1 MAANPLKAPPAGP
14 GRDAAERPGGELRI
28 RPRRHPWRW
37 AGVAVIVLFAAM
49 LAHSFVGDQAFAW
62 GIVGQY
68 LTAGPIL
75 NGLLTTIELTFL
87 TMAIGI
93 AGGIVVAAMRLSA
106 NPVLSRVAWFYVW
119 LLRSVPLLV
128 QLLFWYNLAAL
139 YPRLSF
145 GVPFGP
151 AMASAGTNTM
161 IGPFTAAVLAL
172 GLHEVAYMAE
182 IFRGG
187 ILSVPRGQTEAA
199 LSLGMT
205 PRTALARIVLPQAVR
220 VAVPPTGSEVIN
232 VVKGSSL
239 VSVITLTDL
248 LYSVQKIY
256 AENYRVIP
264 LLLVAVIW
272 YLVVTSVLSVG
283 QYFLERRL
291 GRSLSRNARP
301 GGRPGRGW
309 PCWRPWRQR
318 VPSGEPS

>member
-1 MAANPLKAPPAGP
+1 MAGKPLQAPAAGT
-14 GRDAAERPGGELRI
+14 GRDVAVQPPGERKI

-37 AGVAVIVLFAAM
+37 AGVAVLAILAAM
-49 LAHSFVGDQAFAW
+49 LAHSFASDQAFDW
-62 GIVGQY
+62 GVVGQY
-68 LTAGPIL
+68 MTAGPVL
-75 NGLLTTIELTFL
+75 DGLLTTIELTAI

-93 AGGIVVAAMRLSA
+93 AGGVLIAAMRLSP
-106 NPVLSRVAWFYVW
+106 NPILSRVAWFYVW

-128 QLLFWYNLAAL
+128 QLLFWYNLGAL

-151 AMASAGTNTM
+151 ALVSAGSNTL
-161 IGPFTAAVLAL
+161 ISPFAAAILGL

-187 ILSVPRGQTEAA
+187 ILSVPHGQTEAA

-205 PRTALARIVLPQAVR
+205 RRVALFRIVLPQAVR
-220 VAVPPTGSEVIN
+220 VVIPPTGSEVIT
-232 VVKGSSL
+232 VVKGSAL

-256 AENYRVIP
+256 AENYLVIP

-272 YLVVTSVLSVG
+272 YLILTSLLSAG
-283 QYFLERRL
+283 QYLLERRF
-291 GRSLSRNARP
+291 GRSLARTP
-301 GGRPGRGW
+301 RAG
-309 PCWRPWRQR
+309 WRPWRR
-318 VPSGEPS
+318 GIPPREAS

>member
-1 MAANPLKAPPAGP
+1 MAGKPLQAPAAGT
-14 GRDAAERPGGELRI
+14 GRDVAVQPPGERKI

-37 AGVAVIVLFAAM
+37 AGVAVLAILVAM
-49 LAHSFVGDQAFAW
+49 LAHSFASYQAFDW
-62 GIVGQY
+62 GVVGQY
-68 LTAGPIL
+68 MMAGPVL
-75 NGLLTTIELTFL
+75 DGLLTTIELTAI

-93 AGGIVVAAMRLSA
+93 AGGVLIAAMRLSP
-106 NPVLSRVAWFYVW
+106 NPILSRVAWFYVW

-128 QLLFWYNLAAL
+128 QLLFWYNLGAL

-151 AMASAGTNTM
+151 ALVSAGSNTL
-161 IGPFTAAVLAL
+161 ISPFAAAILGL

-187 ILSVPRGQTEAA
+187 ILSVPHGQTEAA

-205 PRTALARIVLPQAVR
+205 RRVALFRIVLPQAVR
-220 VAVPPTGSEVIN
+220 VVIPPTGSEVIT
-232 VVKGSSL
+232 VVKGSAL

-256 AENYRVIP
+256 AENYLVIP

-272 YLVVTSVLSVG
+272 YLILTSMLSAG
-283 QYFLERRL
+283 QYLLERRF
-291 GRSLSRNARP
+291 GRSLARTP
-301 GGRPGRGW
+301 RAG
-309 PCWRPWRQR
+309 WRPWRR
-318 VPSGEPS
+318 GIPPREAS

>member
-1 MAANPLKAPPAGP
+1 MGPDVLHMTGNPLTTPPTGT
-14 GRDAAERPGGELRI
+14 GHDAAARFTGEREI
-28 RPRRHPWRW
+28 RARPHPWRW
-37 AGVAVIVLFAAM
+37 TSMAVIAVLAAM
-49 LAHSFVGDQAFAW
+49 LVHSIVGNQAFGWRVA
-62 GIVGQY
+62 GQY
-68 LTAGPIL
+68 LAAGPIL
-75 NGLLTTIELTFL
+75 NGLLTTIELTAV
-87 TMAIGI
+87 TMAVGI
-93 AGGIVVAAMRLSA
+93 AGGVVVAAMRLSV
-106 NPVLSRVAWFYVW
+106 NPLLSRAAWFYVW

-151 AMASAGTNTM
+151 ALVSAETNTL
-161 IGPFTAAVLAL
+161 ISPFTAAVLAL

-205 PRTALARIVLPQAVR
+205 RRVALARIVLPQAVR
-220 VAVPPTGSEVIN
+220 VAVPPTGSEVIT
-232 VVKGSSL
+232 VVKSSSL

-256 AENYRVIP
+256 AQNYRVIP

-272 YLVVTSVLSVG
+272 YLIITSVLSAG
-283 QYFLERRL
+283 QYLLERRL
-291 GRSLSRNARP
+291 GRSLARTAGP
-301 GGRPGRGW
+301 G
-309 PCWRPWRQR
+309 WRPWRR
-318 VPSGEPS
+318 GIPFGGTS

>member
-1 MAANPLKAPPAGP
+1 MAGKPLQAPAAGT
-14 GRDAAERPGGELRI
+14 GRDVAVQPPGERKI

-37 AGVAVIVLFAAM
+37 AGVAVLAILAAM
-49 LAHSFVGDQAFAW
+49 LAHSFASDQAFDW
-62 GIVGQY
+62 GVVGQY
-68 LTAGPIL
+68 MMAGPVL
-75 NGLLTTIELTFL
+75 DGLLTTIELTAI

-93 AGGIVVAAMRLSA
+93 AGGVLIAAMRLSP
-106 NPVLSRVAWFYVW
+106 NPILSRVAWFYVW

-128 QLLFWYNLAAL
+128 QLLFWYNLGAL

-151 AMASAGTNTM
+151 ALVSAGSNTL
-161 IGPFTAAVLAL
+161 ISPFAAAILGL

-187 ILSVPRGQTEAA
+187 ILSVPHGQTEAA

-205 PRTALARIVLPQAVR
+205 RRVALFRIVLPQAVR
-220 VAVPPTGSEVIN
+220 VVIPPTGSEVIT
-232 VVKGSSL
+232 VVKGSAL

-256 AENYRVIP
+256 AENYLVIP

-272 YLVVTSVLSVG
+272 YLILTSMLSAG
-283 QYFLERRL
+283 QYLLERRF
-291 GRSLSRNARP
+291 GRSLARTP
-301 GGRPGRGW
+301 RAG
-309 PCWRPWRQR
+309 WRPWRR
-318 VPSGEPS
+318 GIPPREAS